1 MEPSEQI
8 NSFTQ
13 SSTPTSNN
21 ADRLMEYLSPNLN
34 SQSTSSSTSDACME
48 DCPNGESQ
56 NSSYICYDNFDKLLL
71 EDTAT
76 SEVLMRNQLNYNKL
90 LSGFGDEP
98 AEDEYKP
105 DGEPFVKIIE
115 EPASNLYRFRYGSE
129 GETAGSIP
137 GHQHGLQS

>member
-1 MEPSEQI
+1 
-8 NSFTQ
+8 
-13 SSTPTSNN
+13 
-21 ADRLMEYLSPNLN
+21 
-34 SQSTSSSTSDACME
+34 ME

-56 NSSYICYDNFDKLLL
+56 NSSYISYDNFDKLLL